1 MWSEMVKLTP
11 LAVSVLALL
20 VEKPMHPYEMY
31 NLLIGR
37 HEDRIVKVRPG
48 SLYHTVERLAGQELV
63 QATGTERAGNRPERT
78 TYTITAAGRAALRDR
93 VTEML
98 ATRVE
103 EFPEFPLAISEAHNL
118 GAAEVVELLSSR
130 IAELDAGVAEI
141 DGLVELARNRGVA
154 EAYWLAADYLRAI
167 GTAERDWIARL
178 IERISSEELSWPTK

>member
-118 GAAEVVELLSSR
+118 GAAEV
-130 IAELDAGVAEI
+130 

-178 IERISSEELSWPTK
+178 IERISSEELS